1 MRTKQPSKTNDAT
14 PSQPDGAEVTAA
26 KPAAT
31 KSAAVKGQDKVGR
44 GQPPRKSQ
52 YKPGQTGNPR
62 GRPPGRISLRKA
74 AEKAF
79 SRKVSYEVDGKTVRI
94 SMLEAMLIE
103 HALKAVKGDARSA
116 GIVLNFAAKA
126 LAPKETDPLDD
137 TTPSR
142 RALPSRELFAGIDEG
157 RLSGEDMIEFSRLSA
172 IIDHGGL
179 FALSPADFA
188 LARDIRSRAL
198 GEDAPPDNDSG
209 TADPS

>member
-1 MRTKQPSKTNDAT
+1 MRTKQPSKANDAT

-44 GQPPRKSQ
+44 GRPPRKSQ
-52 YKPGQTGNPR
+52 YQPGQTGNPR
-62 GRPPGRISLRKA
+62 GRPPGQISLKKA
-74 AEKAF
+74 AENAF

-103 HALKAVKGDARSA
+103 HGLKAVKGDAKSA
-116 GIVLNFAAKA
+116 GIALNAAKV
-126 LAPKETDPLDD
+126 LAPKEADPLDD
-137 TTPSR
+137 TTPSWR
-142 RALPSRELFAGIDEG
+142 TLPSRELFAGIDEG
-157 RLSGEDMIEFSRLSA
+157 RLLGEDMIEFSRLSA

-188 LARDIRSRAL
+188 LARDIRNRAL
-198 GEDAPPDNDSG
+198 GKDTAPENHSG

>member
-1 MRTKQPSKTNDAT
+1 MRAKQPSKANDAT
-14 PSQPDGAEVTAA
+14 PSQSDSAEVTAA

-62 GRPPGRISLRKA
+62 GRPPGQISLRKA

-94 SMLEAMLIE
+94 SILEAMLIE
-103 HALKAVKGDARSA
+103 HALKAVKGDAKSA
-116 GIVLNFAAKA
+116 GIAFNAAKV
-126 LAPKETDPLDD
+126 LAPKDADPLED
-137 TTPSR
+137 TRPSR
-142 RALPSRELFAGIDEG
+142 RALPSRELFSGIDAG

-172 IIDHGGL
+172 TIDHGGL

-188 LARDIRSRAL
+188 LARDIRNRAL
-198 GEDAPPDNDSG
+198 GVDTPPDNDSG